1 MRGFIGRRRRACS
14 LLPPRLAKDKLY
26 NNNTINFCFQY
37 QTFEKRRFML
47 KPSQCRAAR
56 ALLNWTQN
64 DLAGQTAISAVSIRA
79 FEKGGDMRE
88 SNLRLLRL
96 TFEAAGVI
104 FQNEG
109 EMVQGGVG
117 VRLRASSDGN
127 SL

>member
-1 MRGFIGRRRRACS
+1 
-14 LLPPRLAKDKLY
+14 
-26 NNNTINFCFQY
+26 
-37 QTFEKRRFML
+37 ML